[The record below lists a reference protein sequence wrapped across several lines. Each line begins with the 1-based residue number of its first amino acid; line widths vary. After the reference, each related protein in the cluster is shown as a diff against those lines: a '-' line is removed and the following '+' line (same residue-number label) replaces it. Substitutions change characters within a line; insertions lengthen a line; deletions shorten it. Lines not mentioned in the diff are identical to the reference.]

1 MHYQT
6 AIDILQMMQNGVDP
20 ITGEVFP
27 KDHVC
32 CESDVMEA
40 LAVAVMALDAQKN
53 QTAYSKTYR
62 KNGQLNAGRPWTEED
77 LQQLQTLHAQ
87 GVSVDELC
95 KQFQRRPRGVE
106 RQLALLERAASKDN
120 TKRSGPR
127 NSGMPWSKA
136 DSDRLIVA
144 WNEGRNVLEMAKE
157 LERTPYA
164 IYCRLEACGLI
175 GPDEEPQQWSRE
187 DTRELFRMVD
197 LKATTAE
204 MAERFGRTEWAIE
217 SRLHYL
223 GLRRRA
229 PMMNGKK

>member
-32 CESDVMEA
+32 CEPDVMEA

-77 LQQLQTLHAQ
+77 LQHLQALHAR
-87 GVSVDELC
+87 GVSIEEIC
-95 KQFQRRPRGVE
+95 KQLQRRPRGVE
-106 RQLALLERAASKDN
+106 RQLALLERASSKDK

-144 WNEGRNVLEMAKE
+144 WNEGRDVLEMAKE

-164 IYCRLEACGLI
+164 IYCRLEACGLV

-204 MAERFGRTEWAIE
+204 MAEHFGRTERAIE
-217 SRLHYL
+217 SRLYYL

>member
-1 MHYQT
+1 MNYQT

-32 CESDVMEA
+32 CEPDVMDA

-53 QTAYSKTYR
+53 QAAYSKTYR

-77 LQQLQTLHAQ
+77 MQQLQALHAQ
-87 GVSVDELC
+87 GVSVEEICRQL
-95 KQFQRRPRGVE
+95 QRRPRGVE
-106 RQLALLERAASKDN
+106 RHLALLERAAAKDN

-136 DSDRLIVA
+136 DSDRLIAA
-144 WNEGRNVLEMAKE
+144 WNEGRDVLEMAKE

-164 IYCRLEACGLI
+164 IYCRLENSGLI
-175 GPDEEPQQWSRE
+175 GPDEEPRQWSRE
-187 DTRELFRMVD
+187 DARELFRMVD
-197 LKATTAE
+197 MKATTAD
-204 MAERFGRTEWAIE
+204 MAEALGRTEQAIE
-217 SRLHYL
+217 ARLHYL

-229 PMMNGKK
+229 PQMVGKK

>member
-32 CESDVMEA
+32 CEPDVMDA

-53 QTAYSKTYR
+53 QTACSKTYR
-62 KNGQLNAGRPWTEED
+62 KNGQLNAGRPWTDED
-77 LQQLQTLHAQ
+77 IGQLQALHAQ
-87 GVSVDELC
+87 GVSVEEICRQL
-95 KQFQRRPRGVE
+95 QRRPRGVE
-106 RQLALLERAASKDN
+106 RQLMLLERAASKDS

-136 DSDRLIVA
+136 DSDRLVVA
-144 WNEGRNVLEMAKE
+144 WNDGRNVLEMAKE

-164 IYCRLEACGLI
+164 IYCRLENFGLI
-175 GPDEEPQQWSRE
+175 GPDEEIRQWSRE
-187 DTRELFRMVD
+187 DTRELFRMLD
-197 LKATTAE
+197 MKATVAE
-204 MAERFGRTEWAIE
+204 MSERFDRTEKAIE
-217 SRLHYL
+217 ARLHYL
-223 GLRRRA
+223 GLRRRS
-229 PMMNGKK
+229 PQMNGKE

>member
-32 CESDVMEA
+32 CEPDVMDA

-62 KNGQLNAGRPWTEED
+62 KNGQLNAGRPWTEVD
-77 LQQLQTLHAQ
+77 LQQLQALHAQ
-87 GVSVDELC
+87 GISIEKIC
-95 KQFQRRPRGVE
+95 KQLQRRPRGVE
-106 RQLALLERAASKDN
+106 RQLTLLEQASSKNN

-144 WNEGRNVLEMAKE
+144 WNEGSNVLELAKE

-164 IYCRLEACGLI
+164 IYCRLEARGLI
-175 GPDEEPQQWSRE
+175 GPEEEPRQWTRE
-187 DTRELFRMVD
+187 DTKELFRMVD

-204 MAERFGRTEWAIE
+204 MAERFGRTERAIE
-217 SRLHYL
+217 SRLHD
-223 GLRRRA
+223 LRLRQRA
-229 PMMNGKK
+229 SQMAGKK